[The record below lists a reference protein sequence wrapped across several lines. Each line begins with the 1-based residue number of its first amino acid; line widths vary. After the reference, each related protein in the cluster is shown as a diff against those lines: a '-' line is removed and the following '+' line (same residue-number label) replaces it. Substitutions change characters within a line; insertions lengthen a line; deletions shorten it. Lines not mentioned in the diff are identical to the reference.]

1 MMRMMGDRRP
11 LLVAVMFL
19 TISVSTAA
27 CGADVEGGDQ
37 GVPLSSVDAS
47 ADVDPEA
54 GTVVLPVE
62 RFLMTRAETHLVDTA
77 SQTVFDQCVRDHGYE
92 VVSTPVVLDS
102 EGDRRYGTWLVQEA
116 ELYGFAP
123 PSVGRGAGEPGTVP
137 VRPRDSDGHPIFPP
151 GDVRNADLDVILE
164 CHEAPEVLRFVTH
177 SIEPAFDYGA
187 EIGPLMDEAL
197 GSSEGKQVFAD
208 WEACLEE
215 HGLERDESESPY
227 SIRGATMD
235 VTEQNIAMALVDVQ
249 CKTDVELVQR
259 LADLEAELQAPV
271 VARYF
276 KELTAMRAEYDV
288 VLEDARAFL
297 ASDAVS

>member
-1 MMRMMGDRRP
+1 M
-11 LLVAVMFL
+11 
-19 TISVSTAA
+19 
-27 CGADVEGGDQ
+27 
-37 GVPLSSVDAS
+37 SSVDAT
-47 ADVDPEA
+47 ADVDFEA
-54 GTVVLPVE
+54 GTIVLPAE
-62 RFLMTRAETHLVDTA
+62 RFLMTAAEELEVNTL
-77 SQTVFDQCVRDHGYE
+77 SQQQLDQCVRDHGYE
-92 VVSTPVVLDS
+92 VVSTPAVIDT

-123 PSVGRGAGEPGTVP
+123 PSVGRGEGEQGVAPD
-137 VRPRDSDGHPIFPP
+137 RPRDSDGHPIYPR
-151 GDVRNADLDVILE
+151 GDIRNADMDVIEE
-164 CHEAPEVLRFVTH
+164 CHESPDVLRFVTYT
-177 SIEPAFDYGA
+177 IEPAFSYGA

-197 GSSEGKQVFAD
+197 GSAEGKQVFAD

-215 HGLERDESESPY
+215 HGLERDESRSPY

-276 KELTAMRAEYDV
+276 KELTAMRAEYDA

-297 ASDAVS
+297 ASDAVP